1 MNNET
6 ILDQYDMKGI
16 YNLNLVSIVETK
28 SSFHSIKQYEI
39 YAINIK
45 TQERMDIVTIDNIGE
60 AYNKY
65 NQYRDTCKTID
76 TAIDNWF
83 LNNNSLVDIMISKI
97 ANSIVTKNEG
107 AIANQEK
114 DKSR

>member
-1 MNNET
+1 M
-6 ILDQYDMKGI
+6 GI
-16 YNLNLVSIVETK
+16 V
-28 SSFHSIKQYEI
+28 
-39 YAINIK
+39 
-45 TQERMDIVTIDNIGE
+45 VTDSIGE

-97 ANSIVTKNEG
+97 ANTIVAKNEG
-107 AIANQEK
+107 AIANQET

>member
-1 MNNET
+1 M
-6 ILDQYDMKGI
+6 GI
-16 YNLNLVSIVETK
+16 VVTDSIC
-28 SSFHSIKQYEI
+28 
-39 YAINIK
+39 
-45 TQERMDIVTIDNIGE
+45 E

-97 ANSIVTKNEG
+97 ANTIVAKNEG
-107 AIANQEK
+107 AIANQET